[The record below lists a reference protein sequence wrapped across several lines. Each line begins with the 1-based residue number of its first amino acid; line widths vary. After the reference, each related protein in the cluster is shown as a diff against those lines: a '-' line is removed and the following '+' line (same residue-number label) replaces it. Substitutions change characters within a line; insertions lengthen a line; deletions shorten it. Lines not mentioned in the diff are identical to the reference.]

1 MKSGRL
7 KNVREV
13 CSILEDKGEQMKL
26 THLDSDGKARMV
38 DVTEKKETEREAK
51 AFGKVRM
58 SPETYKQ
65 IKKGEGP
72 KGDIFTVAKI
82 AGIMGAK
89 KTHELIPLCHPLAIT
104 HIDVSY
110 TFADNES
117 TVEITSSVKIKGQTG
132 VEMEALTCA
141 MLTALT
147 IYDMCKAIDKGIE
160 LGPFYLLEKSGG
172 KSGKYVKKREA

>member
-1 MKSGRL
+1 
-7 KNVREV
+7 
-13 CSILEDKGEQMKL
+13 MKL
-26 THLDSDGKARMV
+26 THVDNDGKARMV

-51 AFGKVRM
+51 ACGRIKM
-58 SPETYKQ
+58 SPGTYEV
-65 IKKGEGP
+65 IKSGQGP

-104 HIDVSY
+104 HVDVS
-110 TFADNES
+110 FSFIDKES
-117 TVEITSSVKIKGQTG
+117 TVEITSSVKTKGQTG
-132 VEMEALTCA
+132 VEMEALTCV

-147 IYDMCKAIDKGIE
+147 IYDMCKAIDKSIE

-172 KSGKYVKKREA
+172 KSGRFKRQC